1 MKFLIAL
8 LVGLSTTVCLAGQ
21 VDVKSVRIWPTPEHT
36 RIVFDV
42 SAPVEHRL
50 FTLEN
55 PHRVVVD
62 LLGASQGPPGVR
74 AAGESTLV
82 ARVRSAPRDYLNLRV
97 VLDLP
102 GLAKP
107 KSFLLKPN
115 AGYGHRLVVD
125 LFPSAQ
131 ISSGTQEV
139 IKPEIIA
146 PEVVEPEVIEPE
158 KTKQSE
164 TRDIIIAID
173 PGHGGKDPGASGPRG
188 TREKHITL
196 ALATRL
202 AKKFEARRGMRAIL
216 IRTGDYY
223 LNLRK
228 RMQIARDNQVDLFI
242 SIHAD
247 AFHDPRVHG
256 SSVYVLSR
264 NGASSEAGRWLAAR
278 ENAAD
283 LAGGVSL
290 DDKDNLLASVLLDL
304 SQTATLSASVDV
316 GKDVLKE
323 LKVLG
328 KTHKKQVERAGFVVL
343 KSPDIPSILVE
354 AAFISNPD
362 EERKLLDPMHQDEIA
377 SSIFKGVVSYFERQA
392 PPGTLL
398 AQRSHII
405 ARGDTLSQIAERY
418 AVSLASLRSDNRLK
432 GDSLQV
438 GAILRI
444 PIGS

>member
-1 MKFLIAL
+1 MKFLVTL
-8 LVGLSTTVCLAGQ
+8 LVGLSTTVCLAAQ
-21 VDVKSVRIWPTPEHT
+21 VDVKSVRIWPAPDHT

-50 FTLEN
+50 FTLED

-62 LLGASQGPPGVR
+62 LLDASVGPAGVR
-74 AAGESTLV
+74 AAGQSTLV
-82 ARVRSAPRDYLNLRV
+82 ARVRSAARDQSNLRV
-97 VLDLP
+97 VLDLT
-102 GLAKP
+102 GLVRP

-115 AGYGHRLVVD
+115 ANYGHRLVID
-125 LFPSAQ
+125 LFPS
-131 ISSGTQEV
+131 SPTTLET
-139 IKPEIIA
+139 PEII
-146 PEVVEPEVIEPE
+146 EPEIKDPE

-173 PGHGGKDPGASGPRG
+173 PGHGGQDPGATGPGG
-188 TREKHITL
+188 TREKHVTL
-196 ALATRL
+196 ALAKRL
-202 AKKFEARRGMRAIL
+202 AKKFDARRGMRAVL
-216 IRTGDYY
+216 IREGDYY
-223 LNLRK
+223 LDLRK

-278 ENAAD
+278 ENAVD

-304 SQTATLSASVDV
+304 SQTATLSASAEV

-323 LKVLG
+323 LKLLG

-362 EERKLLDPMHQDEIA
+362 EERKLLNPVHQDEMA
-377 SSIFKGVVSYFERQA
+377 TSIFRGVVNYFERHA

-418 AVSLASLRSDNRLK
+418 AVSLTSLRSANQLK

-438 GAILRI
+438 GDILRI
-444 PIGS
+444 PVGS